1 MLTPDLQQEVLNN
14 IAFDAKENGSTY
26 NELTIRNIS
35 AISNAFSAVRNSTV
49 FPRTVQL
56 STVNAAAFITSALN
70 SIVVKDIFNKG
81 IDDFFN
87 APDTAPIFADM
98 TAEEKEESRR
108 QLKNTVAERLN
119 INPETNKGRL
129 FANML
134 EQQFNDYMANNEGER
149 TEVRRNFME
158 KVLAPAIPMLEQIH
172 KKFTVPAPD
181 ELKRQF
187 NDPIQQFIIDN
198 IAENAM
204 EFSAEEGAI
213 HCTINKTFMT
223 ITRDSSVT
231 PASFL
236 EHYKAGTLSDEEKE
250 WAVEIFDNAHIEHTP
265 DYASF
270 MKNLGNTEG
279 VRSLSEPPAPLFTE
293 EELEQLRNDPEF
305 EKNLKIKAIGT
316 ALSGTKVSEK
326 NAANGTVELLNPVIE
341 DLRRSNRSVWEA
353 IIDFF
358 KDLLGIG
365 KEENRQLKEIMENSK
380 KNAEKLDGRSESPKS
395 RDHISYKQITG
406 EDAIDRVTVKPVEIR
421 QPTISKEIA
430 APSRHK

>member
-1 MLTPDLQQEVLNN
+1 MLTPDLQQDVLNN
-14 IAFDAKENGSTY
+14 IAFDAKKYDSTY
-26 NELTIRNIS
+26 NDLTIRNFS
-35 AISNAFSAVRNSTV
+35 AILNAFSAVRNSSV

-70 SIVVKDIFNKG
+70 SIVVKDIFNEG
-81 IDDFFN
+81 IDYAFN
-87 APDTAPIFADM
+87 APDNATIFADM
-98 TAEEKEESRR
+98 TAEEKDESRR

-134 EQQFNDYMANNEGER
+134 EQQFNDYMANNAGER
-149 TEVRRNFME
+149 TKVRKDFME

-172 KKFTVPAPD
+172 KKFTMPSPD

-198 IAENAM
+198 ITENAV

-213 HCTINKTFMT
+213 HRTVNKTFMT
-223 ITRDSSVT
+223 ITRDSTVT

-270 MKNLGNTEG
+270 MKNMGDPQG
-279 VRSLSEPPAPLFTE
+279 PLFTE
-293 EELEQLRNDPEF
+293 EELEQLRNDPAF

-326 NAANGTVELLNPVIE
+326 NTAKGTVELLNPVIK

-365 KEENRQLKEIMENSK
+365 KEENRQLKEIMESSK
-380 KNAEKLDGRSESPKS
+380 INAEKFDGRSESPKS
-395 RDHISYKQITG
+395 REHIGLEELSGQK
-406 EDAIDRVTVKPVEIR
+406 AIDRVTIKPVQIR
-421 QPTISKEIA
+421 QPTLSKGIA
-430 APSRHK
+430 APSKHK